1 MARLEHPLIQVTW
14 HDAHSVGNDEWQA
27 MDSLKDGV
35 CVVVSVGYWLRQP
48 KAKHIIL
55 YQSVTDEG
63 SVDNVLYIP
72 LGMVRKIQR
81 LQIPHKKRKKR

>member
-35 CVVVSVGYWLRQP
+35 CVVVSVGYYRCL
-48 KAKHIIL
+48 
-55 YQSVTDEG
+55 
-63 SVDNVLYIP
+63 
-72 LGMVRKIQR
+72 
-81 LQIPHKKRKKR
+81 